1 MESNVLIPIPVAL
14 MSLLTTPILAYN
26 CECDT
31 YFRVYPLLFSVDAF
45 NQGAVN
51 TSITASFTSICCHPG
66 VLFVGLDLV
75 GNMGTCS
82 ISLVPDIVSLR
93 ANPSNTAVSLY
104 PGNTTKVP
112 FTLLNLGSAGSFS
125 FQVTKAP
132 KIISYVIPFSL
143 ALESNV
149 SAAGYVM
156 IKSLSEVNE
165 MQNLTVKAI
174 SQSNSA
180 SVKEVTLVQI
190 KVLVLKHVR
199 LEVVAPNDSFSL
211 SPRAEAG
218 G

>member
-1 MESNVLIPIPVAL
+1 M
-14 MSLLTTPILAYN
+14 
-26 CECDT
+26 
-31 YFRVYPLLFSVDAF
+31 LFFLVEAF

-51 TSITASFTSICCHPG
+51 KSISASFTSDCCNPR
-66 VLFVGLDLV
+66 VIFVGLDLV

-82 ISLVPDIVSLR
+82 ISLVPDIVSLS
-93 ANPSNTAVSLY
+93 AKPSNTAVSIY

-132 KIISYVIPFSL
+132 KLFSYVIPFSL

-149 SAAGYVM
+149 SAAAYVM
-156 IKSLSEVNE
+156 IKSLGEVNE

-190 KVLVLKHVR
+190 KVSVLKHVR

-211 SPRAEAG
+211 SPGQKLEVNFTIKNLASSETFTFLVSYN
-218 G
+218 

>member
-1 MESNVLIPIPVAL
+1 MV
-14 MSLLTTPILAYN
+14 
-26 CECDT
+26 
-31 YFRVYPLLFSVDAF
+31 
-45 NQGAVN
+45 
-51 TSITASFTSICCHPG
+51 
-66 VLFVGLDLV
+66 LDLV
-75 GNMGTCS
+75 GNMGNCS

-125 FQVTKAP
+125 FEVTKAP
-132 KIISYVIPFSL
+132 KIISYVIPSSL

-156 IKSLSEVNE
+156 IKSLGEANE

-174 SQSNSA
+174 SQSNRA

-199 LEVVAPNDSFSL
+199 LEVVAPHDTFSL
-211 SPRAEAG
+211 SLGQKLEVNFSIKNLASSETFTFLVSYN
-218 G
+218 

>member
-1 MESNVLIPIPVAL
+1 M
-14 MSLLTTPILAYN
+14 
-26 CECDT
+26 
-31 YFRVYPLLFSVDAF
+31 LFFLVEAF

-51 TSITASFTSICCHPG
+51 KSISASFTSDCCNPR
-66 VLFVGLDLV
+66 VIFVGLDLV

-82 ISLVPDIVSLR
+82 ISLVPDIVSLS
-93 ANPSNTAVSLY
+93 AKPSNTAVSIY
-104 PGNTTKVP
+104 PGNTKVP

-132 KIISYVIPFSL
+132 KLFSYVIPFSL

-156 IKSLSEVNE
+156 IKSLGEVNE

-190 KVLVLKHVR
+190 KVSVLKHVR

-211 SPRAEAG
+211 SPGQKLEVNFTIKNLASSETFTFLVSYN
-218 G
+218 

>member
-1 MESNVLIPIPVAL
+1 M
-14 MSLLTTPILAYN
+14 
-26 CECDT
+26 
-31 YFRVYPLLFSVDAF
+31 
-45 NQGAVN
+45 
-51 TSITASFTSICCHPG
+51 
-66 VLFVGLDLV
+66 GLDLV

-125 FQVTKAP
+125 FEVTKAP
-132 KIISYVIPFSL
+132 NIISYVIPFSL

-149 SAAGYVM
+149 SADGYVM
-156 IKSLSEVNE
+156 IKSLSEANE

-174 SQSNSA
+174 SESNSA

-199 LEVVAPNDSFSL
+199 LEVVAPNDYYPL
-211 SPRAEAG
+211 SPGQKLEVNFTIKNLASSETFTFLVSYN
-218 G
+218 